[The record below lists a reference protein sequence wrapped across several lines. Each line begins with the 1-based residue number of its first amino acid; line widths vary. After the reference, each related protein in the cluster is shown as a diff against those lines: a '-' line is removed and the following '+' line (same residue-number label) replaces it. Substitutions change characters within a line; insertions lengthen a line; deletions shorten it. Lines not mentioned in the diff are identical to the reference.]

1 MVSPLPPPRRRP
13 AAASWSPARLGLV
26 LRWVLVC
33 ALWLGTGPAAAQE
46 PPREAAPT
54 VASVELHLPEGVDA
68 KGLADLVA
76 VRTGQPLSAR
86 AVRRSV
92 ERLWAS
98 ERFAD
103 IVVRSVPES
112 GGVRVVFELTPIQ
125 VVREVDVEGN
135 VILRDDTLLEVLRAE
150 GLVVGQRL
158 DEDALGAAVTA
169 LSRAYGR
176 QGYNEARIQLTRESA
191 PGGVALVFTVFEGRP
206 TQVAAVSV
214 TGSPGLAL
222 AELLDTLG
230 LRVGGVLDR
239 GGLDAGL
246 VRLQALLRERGFWLA
261 TVGQPLLEEEG
272 GAATVVVPV
281 SAGPH
286 YRVRFHGN
294 HHFSDTL
301 LSRVLQHD
309 VSEPLE
315 ELAVARMVRQLES
328 FYRYRGFHGVHV
340 EVREVDR
347 PDGEARVLAFDIE
360 EGRPLRMRRVHFRG
374 NTVFSPETLR
384 ELLAERVRLNTPQPS
399 SPPRLS
405 GVAEMGP
412 VGARGG
418 PPEWL
423 SEPATVFVEEAYRD
437 AAETM
442 TEAYRERGYLEAEVR
457 FVRVAVDLTTGT
469 AEAWFDV
476 REGAQLLVAGVQLE
490 GGPVGFDGR
499 RFVEV
504 RAGDALNPD
513 TVELARRSLV
523 TQLNR
528 EGYLFARVEA
538 EPRRADTGV
547 ELLFRMEP
555 GPQAR
560 LGRLLVRG
568 TQRTYEEVVRDTVR
582 LREDEVLSPEKLF
595 DSQRRLVL
603 LNIFRQVTVRL
614 DKPDVPEASKD
625 VVVEVRERPR
635 WEGEIAGGYFLS
647 EGPRVV
653 LDAARTNVDGR
664 GLNLSGRLKL
674 NYVGLSA
681 QGIQAASA
689 LRVTCAT
696 LPDECPRLG
705 AYDWLSAFGGR
716 AVLSA
721 AQPRLHGL
729 LPLDVG
735 ARLDLIAERVQRPSY
750 LSSRIAAVTGL
761 DWSIIRWLNFA
772 LQYEL
777 EGNLL
782 QSGTRPPATL
792 DRADQER
799 LRFPYGFFIL
809 HSLRS
814 SLAMDLRDNPGNPHK
829 GLLVST
835 SAEWMRDLRSYETTA
850 SGEPLTALPINGV
863 KLSGNVSVY
872 APLSSRAVL
881 AVSLRAGTIVPLVT
895 DARVIGSKRFF
906 LGGSNSLRGFREDGI
921 LGEDRRT
928 ELRRQ
933 VGYCRSLVHPAAC
946 SAELLTLLGGQ
957 PPISEGGELFTLAKT
972 ELRFPVRP
980 SFDLGL
986 FLEAGN
992 LWLDRTKYQALA
1004 LRYSM
1009 GVGFRYITPVGPL
1022 AFDVGVNLDPDETL
1036 NESVGQLHF
1045 SIGAF

>member
-1 MVSPLPPPRRRP
+1 MY
-13 AAASWSPARLGLV
+13 ALV
-26 LRWVLVC
+26 LLP
-33 ALWLGTGPAAAQE
+33 ALAVAQ
-46 PPREAAPT
+46 AVAPT
-54 VASVELHLPEGVDA
+54 VIAVELHLPGDVDA
-68 KGLADLVA
+68 KGLAELVA
-76 VRTGQPLSAR
+76 VRKGQPLSAR

-98 ERFAD
+98 ERFSD
-103 IVVRSVPES
+103 IVVRSVDVA
-112 GGVRVVFELTPIQ
+112 GGVLVVFDLTPIQ
-125 VVREVDVEGN
+125 PVLRVEVEGN
-135 VILRDDTLLEVLRAE
+135 VVLPDEALREVLKTH
-150 GLVVGQRL
+150 GIFVGQRL
-158 DEDALGAAVTA
+158 DEDALSEAMTG

-176 QGYNEARIQLTRESA
+176 QGYNEARIQLTREPE
-191 PGGVALVFTVFEGRP
+191 PGGVALVFTFFEGRP

-214 TGSPGLAL
+214 TGGPGLSL
-222 AELLDTLG
+222 PELLGTLG

-239 GGLDAGL
+239 GGLDTGL
-246 VRLQALLRERGFWLA
+246 ERLQTLLRQRGYWRA
-261 TVGQPLLEEEG
+261 SVGQPVLEEEG

-281 SAGPH
+281 SAGPRFIVH
-286 YRVRFHGN
+286 FHGN
-294 HHFSDTL
+294 HHFPDSM
-301 LSRVLQHD
+301 LSRVLVYD
-309 VSEPLE
+309 GAEPLDE
-315 ELAVARMVRQLES
+315 ATVARLAGQLES

-340 EVREVDR
+340 ESREVER
-347 PDGEARVLAFDIE
+347 PDGEATVLAFDIE
-360 EGRPLRMRRVHFRG
+360 EGPILRMLRVNFRG
-374 NTVFSPETLR
+374 NTVLSQEALR
-384 ELLAERVRLNTPQPS
+384 ELLTERLRLNTPQPVT
-399 SPPRLS
+399 PTRLS
-405 GVAEMGP
+405 AVAEMGP
-412 VGARGG
+412 AGSRVG

-423 SEPATVFVEEAYRD
+423 HEPATVFVEEAYRE

-457 FVRVAVDLTTGT
+457 FVRVRMDMARGT
-469 AEAWFDV
+469 AESWFDV
-476 REGAQLLVAGVQLE
+476 HEGTQLLVAEVRLE
-490 GGPVGFDGR
+490 GGPPGFEGR
-499 RFVEV
+499 RFVQV
-504 RAGDALNPD
+504 RSGDALNPD
-513 TVELARRSLV
+513 TVEFARRSLV
-523 TQLNR
+523 TELGH
-528 EGYLFARVEA
+528 EGYLFARVDA
-538 EPRRADTGV
+538 EPRRVERGV
-547 ELLFRMEP
+547 DILFRMEP
-555 GPQAR
+555 GPQVKV
-560 LGRLLVRG
+560 GRLLVRG
-568 TQRTYEEVVRDTVR
+568 ALRTNEEVVRATVR

-635 WEGEIAGGYFLS
+635 WEGEVAGGYFLS
-647 EGPRVV
+647 EGPRAV
-653 LDAARTNVDGR
+653 LDVARTNVDGR

-674 NYVGLSA
+674 NYLGLST
-681 QGIQAASA
+681 QGVQAASA

-696 LPDECPRLG
+696 LPDECPELG
-705 AYDWLSAFGGR
+705 PYAWLSAFGGR

-721 AQPRLHGL
+721 AQPRLYGL
-729 LPLDVG
+729 LPLEVG

-750 LSSRIAAVTGL
+750 LSSRVAAVTGL
-761 DWSIIRWLNFA
+761 DWSATRWLNFT

-782 QSGTRPPATL
+782 QSGNRPPATL

-814 SLAMDLRDNPGNPHK
+814 SAALDLRDNPANPRQ

-850 SGEPLTALPINGV
+850 GGEPLVALPINGV

-881 AVSLRAGTIVPLVT
+881 AVSFRAGTIVPLVT

-906 LGGSNSLRGFREDGI
+906 LGGSSSLRGFREDGI

-928 ELRRQ
+928 ELRKQ
-933 VGYCRSLVHPAAC
+933 VGYCQSLVHPAGC
-946 SAELLTLLGGQ
+946 SAEQLTILGGQ

-972 ELRFPVRP
+972 ELRIPVQP

-992 LWLDRTKYQALA
+992 LWLDRTRYEALA
-1004 LRYSM
+1004 LRYSV